1 VNQNRPDLAPK
12 PEPAPAPAPANHH
25 LPPLSLLQRVS
36 ILFAR
41 VPAFGYG
48 LTYLALIP
56 LYGLVYFLFFPN
68 DFYHS
73 TATREQAYFT
83 AQHRLSNQLLSSL
96 VADLQ
101 ATYDGNLIDIGDGG
115 AMCIDRLRLDG
126 FDIDNRGT
134 ATFQVTAPIVDA
146 GATTGD
152 PCSPDRITSVVVLT
166 AASDLALDF
175 PVFENPDARETPVQ
189 EWVTVRMLDSDSH
202 TASQRLFAPPFRSPQ
217 ARVSEDGTRYEFAIS
232 PEVARQLQVV
242 LRASQGFPAGIPG
255 NLTRMLYLSATTVTT
270 TGYGDIVPITARA
283 RFLAISEAILGLVIV
298 GLFLNSIA
306 QQRQRHQVHH
316 DVA

>member
-1 VNQNRPDLAPK
+1 MTQNRPEQAPK
-12 PEPAPAPAPANHH
+12 LEPTPPPTHPTHH
-25 LPPLSLLQRVS
+25 LPTLPLLQRVS
-36 ILFAR
+36 VFFAR

-56 LYGLVYFLFFPN
+56 LYGLIYFLFFPN

-73 TATREQAYFT
+73 TATREQAYFS

-101 ATYDGNLIDIGDGG
+101 ATYGGNLIDIDAGE
-115 AMCIDRLRLDG
+115 AMCIDRMRLDG

-146 GATTGD
+146 GTTDGD
-152 PCSPDRITSVVVLT
+152 PCAADKITSVVVLT

-175 PVFENPDARETPVQ
+175 PVFEDPLAKETPTS

-202 TASQRLFAPPFRSPQ
+202 AAAQRLFAPPFRSPQ
-217 ARVSEDGTRYEFAIS
+217 ARISEDGTQYEFAIS
-232 PEVARQLQVV
+232 AEVARELQIV

-255 NLTRMLYLSATTVTT
+255 NLSRMLYLSATTVTT
-270 TGYGDIVPITARA
+270 TGYGDIVPITTQA

-298 GLFLNSIA
+298 GLFLNSIS
-306 QQRQRHQVHH
+306 QQRQRQQVHH
-316 DVA
+316 DGA

>member
-1 VNQNRPDLAPK
+1 M
-12 PEPAPAPAPANHH
+12 
-25 LPPLSLLQRVS
+25 PPLPLLQRIS
-36 ILFAR
+36 IFFAR

-56 LYGLVYFLFFPN
+56 LYGLIYFLFFPN

-73 TATREQAYFT
+73 TATREQAYFA

-101 ATYDGNLIDIGDGG
+101 ATYGGNLIDIGDGE

-134 ATFQVTAPIVDA
+134 ATFQVTAPIVDP
-146 GATTGD
+146 GAEGD
-152 PCSPDRITSVVVLT
+152 PCSSDSITSIVVLT

-175 PVFENPDARETPVQ
+175 PVFEDPDAREAPAE

-202 TASQRLFAPPFRSPQ
+202 SAAQRLFAPPFRSPR

-255 NLTRMLYLSATTVTT
+255 NLPRMLYLSAATVTT
-270 TGYGDIVPITARA
+270 TGYGDIVPITTRA

-306 QQRQRHQVHH
+306 QQRRAERHQARQNHH
-316 DVA
+316 DA